1 MRSQCGLAGLLMCP
15 LYQSIKLNLELTSSP
30 FLMCNISEKGRLG
43 AIQDL
48 ILIRLRLYPNLPEE
62 TRNTIGTQESEVLS
76 IIRHRWAP
84 RR

>member
-1 MRSQCGLAGLLMCP
+1 MQGLSQCGLAGL

-62 TRNTIGTQESEVLS
+62 TPSPITKLCVAQLQVS
-76 IIRHRWAP
+76 
-84 RR
+84 